1 MKIQLVIVGVIL
13 IAGGIMFFPET
24 MDQLPEGT
32 SIFDALVADAINLKE
47 YNTNTNQ
54 VADTLYDVGLEV
66 SETMIDVVD
75 KVEDTIDDVEI
86 SPNQI
91 LNLEDYIISEFLFPI
106 DLLQLW
112 LTRVFFLLHPKVHS
126 HPYI

>member
-32 SIFDALVADAINLKE
+32 SIFDALVVDAMNIKE
-47 YNTNTNQ
+47 YNINTNQ

-91 LNLEDYIISEFLFPI
+91 LNLED
-106 DLLQLW
+106 
-112 LTRVFFLLHPKVHS
+112 
-126 HPYI
+126 

>member
-24 MDQLPEGT
+24 MNQLPEGT
-32 SIFDALVADAINLKE
+32 SIFDALVADAMNIKE
-47 YNTNTNQ
+47 YNMNTNQ

-66 SETMIDVVD
+66 SETVVDVVD

-91 LNLEDYIISEFLFPI
+91 LNLED
-106 DLLQLW
+106 
-112 LTRVFFLLHPKVHS
+112 
-126 HPYI
+126 

>member
-13 IAGGIMFFPET
+13 IAGGIMFFPQT
-24 MDQLPEGT
+24 MNQLPEGT
-32 SIFDALVADAINLKE
+32 SIFDALIVDAINLKE

-91 LNLEDYIISEFLFPI
+91 LNLED
-106 DLLQLW
+106 
-112 LTRVFFLLHPKVHS
+112 
-126 HPYI
+126 

>member
-66 SETMIDVVD
+66 RETMIDVVD

-86 SPNQI
+86 APNQI
-91 LNLEDYIISEFLFPI
+91 LNLED
-106 DLLQLW
+106 
-112 LTRVFFLLHPKVHS
+112 
-126 HPYI
+126 

>member
-1 MKIQLVIVGVIL
+1 MKIQLVIVGEIL

-32 SIFDALVADAINLKE
+32 SIFDALIADAINLKE

-54 VADTLYDVGLEV
+54 VAATLYDVGLEV

-91 LNLEDYIISEFLFPI
+91 LNLED
-106 DLLQLW
+106 
-112 LTRVFFLLHPKVHS
+112 
-126 HPYI
+126 

>member
-1 MKIQLVIVGVIL
+1 MKIQLAIVGVIL

-24 MDQLPEGT
+24 MNQLPEGT
-32 SIFDALVADAINLKE
+32 SIFDALVADAMNIKE
-47 YNTNTNQ
+47 YNVNTNQ

-66 SETMIDVVD
+66 SETMVDVVD

-91 LNLEDYIISEFLFPI
+91 LKLED
-106 DLLQLW
+106 
-112 LTRVFFLLHPKVHS
+112 
-126 HPYI
+126 

>member
-1 MKIQLVIVGVIL
+1 MKIQLVIVGVVL

-24 MDQLPEGT
+24 MNQLPEGT
-32 SIFDALVADAINLKE
+32 SIFDALIADAIKLKE
-47 YNTNTNQ
+47 YNSNTNQ

-75 KVEDTIDDVEI
+75 KVEDTIDNVEI

-91 LNLEDYIISEFLFPI
+91 LNLED
-106 DLLQLW
+106 
-112 LTRVFFLLHPKVHS
+112 
-126 HPYI
+126 

>member
-13 IAGGIMFFPET
+13 IAGGIMFFPQT
-24 MDQLPEGT
+24 MNQLPEGT
-32 SIFDALVADAINLKE
+32 SIFDALVADAMNIKE
-47 YNTNTNQ
+47 YNINTNQ

-66 SETMIDVVD
+66 SETMVDVVD

-91 LNLEDYIISEFLFPI
+91 LNLED
-106 DLLQLW
+106 
-112 LTRVFFLLHPKVHS
+112 
-126 HPYI
+126 

>member
-1 MKIQLVIVGVIL
+1 MKIQLVIVGTIL

-24 MDQLPEGT
+24 MNQLPEGT
-32 SIFDALVADAINLKE
+32 SIFDALVADAMNIKE

-54 VADTLYDVGLEV
+54 VVDTLYDVGLDV
-66 SETMIDVVD
+66 GETMIDVVD

-91 LNLEDYIISEFLFPI
+91 LNLED
-106 DLLQLW
+106 
-112 LTRVFFLLHPKVHS
+112 
-126 HPYI
+126 

>member
-32 SIFDALVADAINLKE
+32 SIFDALIADAINLKE

-75 KVEDTIDDVEI
+75 KVEDTIDNVEI

-91 LNLEDYIISEFLFPI
+91 LNLED
-106 DLLQLW
+106 
-112 LTRVFFLLHPKVHS
+112 
-126 HPYI
+126 

>member
-24 MDQLPEGT
+24 MNQLPEGT
-32 SIFDALVADAINLKE
+32 SIFDALVADAMNIKE
-47 YNTNTNQ
+47 YNINTNQ

-66 SETMIDVVD
+66 SETVVDVVD

-91 LNLEDYIISEFLFPI
+91 LNLED
-106 DLLQLW
+106 
-112 LTRVFFLLHPKVHS
+112 
-126 HPYI
+126 

>member
-32 SIFDALVADAINLKE
+32 SIFDALITDAINLKE

-91 LNLEDYIISEFLFPI
+91 LSLED
-106 DLLQLW
+106 
-112 LTRVFFLLHPKVHS
+112 
-126 HPYI
+126 

>member
-1 MKIQLVIVGVIL
+1 
-13 IAGGIMFFPET
+13 MFFPET

-91 LNLEDYIISEFLFPI
+91 LNFED
-106 DLLQLW
+106 
-112 LTRVFFLLHPKVHS
+112 
-126 HPYI
+126 

>member
-13 IAGGIMFFPET
+13 IAGGIMFFPQT
-24 MDQLPEGT
+24 MSQLTEGT
-32 SIFDALVADAINLKE
+32 SIFDALVADAMNIKE
-47 YNTNTNQ
+47 YNMNTNQ

-66 SETMIDVVD
+66 SETVVDVVD

-91 LNLEDYIISEFLFPI
+91 LNLED
-106 DLLQLW
+106 
-112 LTRVFFLLHPKVHS
+112 
-126 HPYI
+126 

>member
-13 IAGGIMFFPET
+13 IAGGIMFFPQT
-24 MDQLPEGT
+24 MNQLPEGT
-32 SIFDALVADAINLKE
+32 SIFDALIADAINLKE

-91 LNLEDYIISEFLFPI
+91 LKLED
-106 DLLQLW
+106 
-112 LTRVFFLLHPKVHS
+112 
-126 HPYI
+126 

>member
-24 MDQLPEGT
+24 MNQLPEGT
-32 SIFDALVADAINLKE
+32 SIFDALVVDALNIKE
-47 YNTNTNQ
+47 YNMNTNQ

-66 SETMIDVVD
+66 SETVVDVVD
-75 KVEDTIDDVEI
+75 KVEDTIEDVEI

-91 LNLEDYIISEFLFPI
+91 LNLED
-106 DLLQLW
+106 
-112 LTRVFFLLHPKVHS
+112 
-126 HPYI
+126 

>member
-32 SIFDALVADAINLKE
+32 SIFDALIADAINLKE

-91 LNLEDYIISEFLFPI
+91 LNLEN
-106 DLLQLW
+106 
-112 LTRVFFLLHPKVHS
+112 
-126 HPYI
+126 

>member
-1 MKIQLVIVGVIL
+1 MKIQLVIVGVSL

-24 MDQLPEGT
+24 MEQLPEGT
-32 SIFDALVADAINLKE
+32 SIFDALIADAINLKE

-91 LNLEDYIISEFLFPI
+91 LNLED
-106 DLLQLW
+106 
-112 LTRVFFLLHPKVHS
+112 
-126 HPYI
+126 

>member
-1 MKIQLVIVGVIL
+1 MKVQLVIVGVIL
-13 IAGGIMFFPET
+13 IAGGIMFFPQT
-24 MDQLPEGT
+24 MNQLPEGT

-91 LNLEDYIISEFLFPI
+91 LNLEN
-106 DLLQLW
+106 
-112 LTRVFFLLHPKVHS
+112 
-126 HPYI
+126 

>member
-13 IAGGIMFFPET
+13 IAGGIMFFTET

-32 SIFDALVADAINLKE
+32 SIFDALVADAMNIKE
-47 YNTNTNQ
+47 YNVNCNQ

-66 SETMIDVVD
+66 GETMVDVVD

-91 LNLEDYIISEFLFPI
+91 LNLED
-106 DLLQLW
+106 
-112 LTRVFFLLHPKVHS
+112 
-126 HPYI
+126 

>member
-24 MDQLPEGT
+24 MNQLPEGT
-32 SIFDALVADAINLKE
+32 SIFDALVADAMNIKE
-47 YNTNTNQ
+47 YNINTNQ

-66 SETMIDVVD
+66 SEVMIDVAD

-86 SPNQI
+86 SPKQL
-91 LNLEDYIISEFLFPI
+91 LNLED
-106 DLLQLW
+106 
-112 LTRVFFLLHPKVHS
+112 
-126 HPYI
+126 

>member
-13 IAGGIMFFPET
+13 IAGGIMFFPQT
-24 MDQLPEGT
+24 MNQLPEGT
-32 SIFDALVADAINLKE
+32 SIFDALVADAMNIKE
-47 YNTNTNQ
+47 YNVNTNQ

-91 LNLEDYIISEFLFPI
+91 LNLED
-106 DLLQLW
+106 
-112 LTRVFFLLHPKVHS
+112 
-126 HPYI
+126 

>member
-1 MKIQLVIVGVIL
+1 MKIQLAIVGVIL

-24 MDQLPEGT
+24 MNQLPEGT
-32 SIFDALVADAINLKE
+32 SIFDALVADAMNIKE
-47 YNTNTNQ
+47 YNVNTNQ

-66 SETMIDVVD
+66 GETMIDVVD

-91 LNLEDYIISEFLFPI
+91 LNLED
-106 DLLQLW
+106 
-112 LTRVFFLLHPKVHS
+112 
-126 HPYI
+126 